1 MMLAFAGFSL
11 VTATVFGLYAIVFMY
26 AIEDAAFEAMLEQES
41 AYQLRHH
48 AVHGRWAEPRE
59 AWMVIHADPR
69 SFPPDLKR
77 PFDAEPWRTEFAGSD
92 ARHYHLTSLVAPA
105 PAPRAWLVAEV
116 GAHLIVRPMR
126 NQVLLLL
133 ACTGVLIVAIAL
145 LLGYVLA
152 RRTTGPLTRLVGRI
166 DSMSPDQLPTAFAQ
180 DYADDEVGVLAR
192 GLENLVGRVQAFI
205 AREQEF
211 TRDASHELRTPL
223 AVILGATERLMT
235 EPQLSDAGKRHLL
248 HVRQSILQLEQTV
261 ATLLALAREQYIA
274 IDGAGPAR
282 LLPVLERVIV
292 EQGPLLEGKD
302 GVSVD
307 VEVPRDA
314 TIALPEPVLHILLS
328 NLVGN
333 AFSHCERGAVRV
345 DVEGGRL
352 RIANSGDASDPAA
365 RWREPKAFSKRDGSS
380 GLGLGLSIVRRLSE
394 RHGIDLRIEDAQGR
408 VIVSIASVAGP
419 GPVAN

>member
-1 MMLAFAGFSL
+1 MVAFAGFTL
-11 VTATVFGLYAIVFMY
+11 VTAAVFGFYAIVFMY
-26 AIEDAAFEAMLEQES
+26 AIEDAAFEAMLAQES
-41 AYQLRHH
+41 AYQLRQH
-48 AVHGRWAEPRE
+48 AAHGRWAEPRE
-59 AWMVIHADPR
+59 EWMTIHADPG

-77 PFDAEPWRTEFAGSD
+77 PFDAEPLRTEFAGSD
-92 ARHYHLTSLVAPA
+92 ARHYHLASLDPPA
-105 PAPRAWLVAEV
+105 PSPRAWLVAEV
-116 GAHLIVRPMR
+116 GAHLVVRPMR

-166 DSMSPDQLPTAFAQ
+166 DAMSPGQLPNGFAQ

-235 EPQLSDAGKRHLL
+235 EPRLSDDGRRHLA
-248 HVRQSILQLEQTV
+248 HVRQSVLQLEQTV
-261 ATLLALAREQYIA
+261 ATLLALARELPVA
-274 IDGAGPAR
+274 SETAPVA

-292 EQGPLLEGKD
+292 EQSPLLEGRED
-302 GVSVD
+302 AVEVVVD
-307 VEVPRDA
+307 VPDDAEV
-314 TIALPEPVLHILLS
+314 ALPAAVLHILLS

-333 AFSHCERGAVRV
+333 AFSHAAAGEVRIDAV
-345 DVEGGRL
+345 DGRL
-352 RIANSGDASDPAA
+352 RIANSGDAGDPTA
-365 RWREPKAFSKRDGSS
+365 RWRQPRAFSKRDGSS
-380 GLGLGLSIVRRLSE
+380 GLGLGLAIVHRLCE
-394 RHGIDLRIEDAQGR
+394 RHRVDLRIEDAQGR
-408 VIVSIASVAGP
+408 VMASIPLDNGHA
-419 GPVAN
+419 